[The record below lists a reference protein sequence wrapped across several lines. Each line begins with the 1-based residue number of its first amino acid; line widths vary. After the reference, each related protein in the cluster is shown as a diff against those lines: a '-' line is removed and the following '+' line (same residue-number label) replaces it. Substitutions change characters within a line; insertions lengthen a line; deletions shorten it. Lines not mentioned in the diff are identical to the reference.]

1 VNRFFRS
8 ALFPLVIIAAL
19 VWLALT
25 TLGGNGPKSEKI
37 TYSTALQRIEQCDP
51 NAPVQCPISEVVFNP
66 NKHELKLSF
75 KGEEK
80 RKATVHYPSEQS
92 VPEIEKTLQDHGVLF
107 DSKGV
112 GSSPWW
118 SILTSLLP
126 FVLLFGF
133 WIFLMNQV
141 QGGGSKVMSF
151 GKSRAKRM
159 TPDSPKIGFK
169 DVAGVDEAVEE
180 LQEIKEFLENPKK
193 FQALG
198 ARIPKG
204 VLLYGPPGTGKTL
217 LARAVAGEAGV
228 PFFSISGSDFVEMFV
243 GVGASRVRDLFEQ
256 AKQASPCIV
265 FMDEIDAVGRHR
277 GAGLGG
283 GHDEREQ
290 TLNQLLVEMDGFELK
305 DNIILI
311 AATNRPDILD
321 PALLRPGR
329 FDRQIVVDRPDRNGR
344 RKILEVH
351 SKGKP
356 LASEI
361 DLDTLAAGTPGFT
374 GADLAN
380 LVNEAALLAA
390 RRGKKVIEQDELEEG
405 IMRVIAGPEKKTRL
419 FSEQERKITAYHEL
433 GHGIVGH
440 YLDQESEVHKI
451 SIIGRGQALGYT
463 ISLPR
468 EDRYLTT
475 KANLMNNLAMTLG
488 GRAAEEIVFNEV
500 TTGAANDLEKVT
512 SIAKQMIM
520 RYGMSE
526 KLGPRVLGRNHDMPF
541 LGREMGNEPDYS
553 EEIAREI
560 DDEIR
565 RVIEEAHATATQVLR
580 EHIDELHKI
589 SLILIERETIDK
601 DQFERLLA
609 GETEEQVFEDEA
621 PVTAEPEPE
630 GEKKRKPE
638 PKPRPFPLPG
648 ATMQPPPPEGAKG

>member
-1 VNRFFRS
+1 MTPVNRFFRS
-8 ALFPLVIIAAL
+8 ALFPLIVIVLL
-19 VWLALT
+19 VYLASQ
-25 TLGGNGPKSEKI
+25 TLIPRKDAQEKVSYSEFIQQAEAGNVQEAKFTPTRNQIEGTLVGGDKVKVNYPNDLS
-37 TYSTALQRIEQCDP
+37 AFAVEQ
-51 NAPVQCPISEVVFNP
+51 V
-66 NKHELKLSF
+66 LK
-75 KGEEK
+75 KENIP
-80 RKATVHYPSEQS
+80 Y
-92 VPEIEKTLQDHGVLF
+92 
-107 DSKGV
+107 DSKGK
-112 GSSPWW
+112 GSSWW
-118 SILTSLLP
+118 SSLLISLLP
-126 FVLLFGF
+126 FALLIGF

-159 TPDSPKIGFK
+159 TPDAPKIGFK

-180 LQEIKEFLENPKK
+180 LHEIKEFLENPKK

-256 AKQASPCIV
+256 AKQSSPCII

-290 TLNQLLVEMDGFELK
+290 TLNQLLVEMDGFEMK

-329 FDRQIVVDRPDRNGR
+329 FDRQIVVDRPDRIGR
-344 RKILEVH
+344 RRILEVH

-356 LASEI
+356 LAPEI

-380 LVNEAALLAA
+380 LINEAALLAA
-390 RRGKKVIEQDELEEG
+390 RHGKKMIDQHELEEG
-405 IMRVIAGPEKKTRL
+405 IMRVIAGPEKKARL
-419 FSEQERKITAYHEL
+419 LGEKERKITAFHEM
-433 GHGIVGH
+433 GHALVGFH
-440 YLDQESEVHKI
+440 LENTNPIHKI
-451 SIIGRGQALGYT
+451 TIVSRGQALGLT
-463 ISLPR
+463 ISLPT

-475 KANLMNNLAMTLG
+475 RSALMDDLAMTLG
-488 GRAAEEIVFNEV
+488 GRAAEELVFHEV

-512 SIAKQMIM
+512 ATSKAMIM

-526 KLGPRVLGRNHDMPF
+526 KLGPRVLGRDHSQPF

-553 EEIAREI
+553 DEIAREI

-565 RVIEEAHATATQVLR
+565 RVIEEAHATAHRVLR
-580 EHIDELHKI
+580 EHMDDLHKL
-589 SLILIERETIDK
+589 SAILIERETIDK

-609 GETEEQVFEDEA
+609 GEAVESVFPEEAAELEEA
-621 PVTAEPEPE
+621 PAE
-630 GEKKRKPE
+630 GEAERKPAPK
-638 PKPRPFPLPG
+638 PKPRPVPG
-648 ATMQPPPPEGAKG
+648 VSMQPPKPDPAG

>member
-1 VNRFFRS
+1 MNPFYKNLALWMVIGLIVILLFQLFSTQQQTRGEIVFSDFIKKVEAGEVRDVTIRGKAVTGHLADSSSFRTYT
-8 ALFPLVIIAAL
+8 ADYPELVRLLKDRGVKIEAKPDDGSPWYMIIAN
-19 VWLALT
+19 W
-25 TLGGNGPKSEKI
+25 
-37 TYSTALQRIEQCDP
+37 
-51 NAPVQCPISEVVFNP
+51 
-66 NKHELKLSF
+66 
-75 KGEEK
+75 
-80 RKATVHYPSEQS
+80 
-92 VPEIEKTLQDHGVLF
+92 VPM
-107 DSKGV
+107 
-112 GSSPWW
+112 
-118 SILTSLLP
+118 
-126 FVLLFGF
+126 LLFIGV
-133 WIFLMNQV
+133 WIFFMRQM
-141 QGGGSKVMSF
+141 QGGGGKALSF
-151 GKSRAKRM
+151 GKARARLISEKQNKV
-159 TPDSPKIGFK
+159 TFQ
-169 DVAGVDEAVEE
+169 DVAGVEEAKEE
-180 LQEIKEFLENPKK
+180 LREIIDFLKDPQK
-193 FQALG
+193 FQKLG
-198 ARIPKG
+198 GKIPKG
-204 VLLYGPPGTGKTL
+204 VLLVGPPGTGKTL
-217 LARAVAGEAGV
+217 LAKAIAGEANV

-256 AKQASPCIV
+256 GKKHAPCII

-311 AATNRPDILD
+311 

-356 LASEI
+356 LASVI

-390 RRGKKVIEQDELEEG
+390 RRGKKMIEQEELEEG

-419 FSEQERKITAYHEL
+419 FTEEERKITAYHEL
-433 GHGIVGH
+433 GHAIVGY
-440 YLDQESEVHKI
+440 YLDQESDVHKI

-475 KANLMNNLAMTLG
+475 KKNLMANLAMSLG

-512 SIAKQMIM
+512 STSKQMVM
-520 RYGMSE
+520 RFGMSE
-526 KLGPRVLGRNHDMPF
+526 KLGPRVLGRNQDMPF
-541 LGREMGNEPDYS
+541 LGREMSAEPDYS
-553 EEIAREI
+553 EEI
-560 DDEIR
+560 R
-565 RVIEEAHATATQVLR
+565 RIIEEAHETATRVLN
-580 EHIDELHKI
+580 EHIDELHRI

-609 GETEEQVFEDEA
+609 GESAESVFADEA
-621 PVTAEPEPE
+621 AVGQPSPEPAD
-630 GEKKRKPE
+630 EKKRKPE
-638 PKPRPFPLPG
+638 PKARPFPIPG

>member
-1 VNRFFRS
+1 MSRFFKS
-8 ALFPLVIIAAL
+8 AAFPILIVVLLAFLAVKLVNPGSTNHRKHSYQTLVSVELPRGEVASVQFKNKGKALEVKYKNKETAEFGYIDQAAPEL
-19 VWLALT
+19 IRELRTAGVQY
-25 TLGGNGPKSEKI
+25 NVESEK
-37 TYSTALQRIEQCDP
+37 
-51 NAPVQCPISEVVFNP
+51 
-66 NKHELKLSF
+66 
-75 KGEEK
+75 
-80 RKATVHYPSEQS
+80 
-92 VPEIEKTLQDHGVLF
+92 
-107 DSKGV
+107 
-112 GSSPWW
+112 SSA
-118 SILTSLLP
+118 ILSLLTYIIP
-126 FVLLFGF
+126 FVLFFGF

-151 GKSRAKRM
+151 GKSRAKRLSA
-159 TPDSPKIGFK
+159 DSPKITFR

-180 LQEIKEFLENPKK
+180 LHEIKEFLENPKK

-198 ARIPKG
+198 ARIPTG

-256 AKQASPCIV
+256 AKQNSPCII

-277 GAGLGG
+277 GAGMGG

-290 TLNQLLVEMDGFELK
+290 TLNQLLVEMGGFEMK

-329 FDRQIVVDRPDRNGR
+329 FDRQIVAARPDRNGR
-344 RKILEVH
+344 KQILEVH
-351 SKGKP
+351 TRGKP
-356 LASEI
+356 LAKEI
-361 DLDTLAAGTPGFT
+361 DLGTLAAGTPGFT

-390 RRGKKVIEQDELEEG
+390 RRGKKVIEQEELEEG
-405 IMRVIAGPEKKTRL
+405 IMRVIAGPEQKTRL
-419 FSEQERKITAYHEL
+419 FSEEERKIAAYHEL
-433 GHGIVGH
+433 GHAIVGH

-475 KANLMNNLAMTLG
+475 KQNLMNQLAMTLG

-512 SIAKQMIM
+512 STAKQMIM
-520 RYGMSE
+520 RFGMSE

-541 LGREMGNEPDYS
+541 LGREMGAEPDYS

-565 RVIEEAHATATQVLR
+565 RVIEEGHDLAVKVLK
-580 EHIDELHKI
+580 EHLADLHRL
-589 SLILIERETIDK
+589 SGILIERETIDK
-601 DQFERLLA
+601 EQFERLLA
-609 GETEEQVFEDEA
+609 GDAAEA
-621 PVTAEPEPE
+621 A
-630 GEKKRKPE
+630 
-638 PKPRPFPLPG
+638 
-648 ATMQPPPPEGAKG
+648 